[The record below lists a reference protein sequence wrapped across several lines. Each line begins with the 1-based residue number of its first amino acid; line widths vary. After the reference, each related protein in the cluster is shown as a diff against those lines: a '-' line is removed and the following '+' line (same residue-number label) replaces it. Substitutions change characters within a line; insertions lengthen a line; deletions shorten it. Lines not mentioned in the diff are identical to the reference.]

1 MKQHWFRITFESK
14 IVDDNGTTEFT
25 VKAKNYAEAE
35 KKALSRF
42 NKKETLNCIIVIEK
56 LNKENKHVR

>member
-14 IVDDNGTTEFT
+14 IVKDNGTTEFT

-56 LNKENKHVR
+56 VNKENKHVR

>member
-14 IVDDNGTTEFT
+14 IVEDNGTTEFT

-56 LNKENKHVR
+56 VNKENKHVR

>member
-14 IVDDNGTTEFT
+14 IVDDHGTTEFT
-25 VKAKNYAEAE
+25 LKAKNYADAE

>member
-14 IVDDNGTTEFT
+14 IVDDHGTKEFT
-25 VKAKNYAEAE
+25 VKAKNYADAE